1 MKIIKTT
8 EKRSCRALVGI
19 NRSGEKD
26 SPRVM
31 EKITDFFGENKK
43 RAIIIAC
50 SVLMIGSAV
59 LLNLKLFG
67 ASPEGEESP
76 ETAAPAGT
84 AENVGGIP
92 ETELNDTYFALAVIE
107 RQRARDEAIEVLQS
121 VVDSTDAAKE
131 DKDQALETISKIA
144 EDIRCEANIES
155 LLKASGYEDC
165 IAIIENGKANVI
177 VSTKETLMADEIARI
192 TEIVYNQAGILPTD
206 LVIKEKK

>member
-8 EKRSCRALVGI
+8 EKQSCKALVGLK
-19 NRSGEKD
+19 KD
-26 SPRVM
+26 GGNESPKFI

-59 LLNLKLFG
+59 LLNWKLFG
-67 ASPEGEESP
+67 ASPKNTEPPKTTAPEGTS
-76 ETAAPAGT
+76 
-84 AENVGGIP
+84 ENVGSIP

-144 EDIRCEANIES
+144 EDIRCEANIET
-155 LLKASGYEDC
+155 LLRAGGFEDC
-165 IAIIENGKANVI
+165 IAIIENGKANIV
-177 VSTKETLMADEIARI
+177 VSTNETLMADEIARI

-206 LVIKEKK
+206 LVIKER